1 MLFWIKKISYSEFKK
16 DKCFKITKTKLDQLN
31 YLINKN
37 KDCFKKDKCF
47 KITKTIKVR
56 SKLIRLSKVK
66 LFELE
71 IRGV

>member
-1 MLFWIKKISYSEFKK
+1 MFKK
-16 DKCFKITKTKLDQLN
+16 DKCFKKLSKTKLDQLN